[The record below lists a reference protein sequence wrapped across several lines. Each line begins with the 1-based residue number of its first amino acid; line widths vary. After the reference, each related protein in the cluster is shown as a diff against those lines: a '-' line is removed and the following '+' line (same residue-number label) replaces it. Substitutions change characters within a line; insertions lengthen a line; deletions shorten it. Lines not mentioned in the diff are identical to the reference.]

1 MWADTISN
9 CNLKIKKI
17 LFNNICYSYLFLF
30 PRPTHKIKFEYKNN
44 ALLFSFQHRLLFQ
57 SDVKYTI
64 IQSTKICVLSPNCK
78 QNVVIKLLLFLI
90 LDKNILLFSI
100 VSCKVIALNLLCFI
114 FWYQFFAYILGC
126 FFKLIALSIIMIE
139 AIAKVSRYFL
149 LLPLKEWKSDDYIHR
164 V

>member
-1 MWADTISN
+1 MWADTVSN

-44 ALLFSFQHRLLFQ
+44 ALLFSLQHQLLFQ

-64 IQSTKICVLSPNCK
+64 IQSTKIFVLSPNCK

-90 LDKNILLFSI
+90 LDKNILLFST
-100 VSCKVIALNLLCFI
+100 VYCKVIALIKSSFCH
-114 FWYQFFAYILGC
+114 FWYQFFASILGY
-126 FFKLIALSIIMIE
+126 S
-139 AIAKVSRYFL
+139 FL
-149 LLPLKEWKSDDYIHR
+149 
-164 V
+164 